1 MLFGCRLESKHTTI
15 QGKRDCKRKR
25 HAPSTERRQIQK
37 SYTFIRIER
46 GKERNIK
53 SVHIS
58 ERVVQRC
65 LCDYSLIPILSRSF
79 IYDNSACMAG
89 KGIHFAVNR
98 LVCHLQRHYRKYGK
112 NGYALVFDFSKY
124 FDNIEHKPLKD
135 IIDSEYTDTRLA
147 GLVKQLVDD
156 FGDIGLGLGSQ
167 ISQACALRYPN
178 RLDHYIKEV
187 LRIKGYARYMD
198 DGYLLHK
205 SKEYLQKCL
214 SDIKQICGELGI
226 KLNTK
231 KTQIVKISRG
241 ITFLQRRFV
250 LTETG
255 KVIIKPRPRGIVKM
269 RRKLR
274 VFKRKLDAGK
284 MAFAD
289 IKTSFVSF
297 KGHLKHCNA
306 HRIIVRLNALF
317 DKIFYGR
324 YNT

>member
-1 MLFGCRLESKHTTI
+1 MAAADNFDAVFTFDNLYHSYKKCCLGVGWKASTQRYRVNAIANVNDTLRQLKE
-15 QGKRDCKRKR
+15 GKF
-25 HAPSTERRQIQK
+25 K
-37 SYTFIRIER
+37 SRGFYTFIRVER

-135 IIDSEYTDTRLA
+135 I
-147 GLVKQLVDD
+147 
-156 FGDIGLGLGSQ
+156 
-167 ISQACALRYPN
+167 
-178 RLDHYIKEV
+178 
-187 LRIKGYARYMD
+187 
-198 DGYLLHK
+198 

-226 KLNTK
+226 KLNAK
-231 KTQIVKISRG
+231 KTQIIKISRG

>member
-1 MLFGCRLESKHTTI
+1 MAAADNFDAVFTFDNLYHSYKKCCLGVGWKASTQRYRVNAIANVNDTLRQLKE
-15 QGKRDCKRKR
+15 GKF
-25 HAPSTERRQIQK
+25 K
-37 SYTFIRIER
+37 SRGFYTFIRVER

-156 FGDIGLGLGSQ
+156 FGDIGLGFRHITALTAWNAISINLKRRWQKWIGRRLLSRLQ
-167 ISQACALRYPN
+167 SVRCVRSQAGL
-178 RLDHYIKEV
+178 
-187 LRIKGYARYMD
+187 
-198 DGYLLHK
+198 YLGF
-205 SKEYLQKCL
+205 C
-214 SDIKQICGELGI
+214 
-226 KLNTK
+226 
-231 KTQIVKISRG
+231 
-241 ITFLQRRFV
+241 
-250 LTETG
+250 
-255 KVIIKPRPRGIVKM
+255 
-269 RRKLR
+269 
-274 VFKRKLDAGK
+274 
-284 MAFAD
+284 
-289 IKTSFVSF
+289 
-297 KGHLKHCNA
+297 
-306 HRIIVRLNALF
+306 
-317 DKIFYGR
+317 
-324 YNT
+324 